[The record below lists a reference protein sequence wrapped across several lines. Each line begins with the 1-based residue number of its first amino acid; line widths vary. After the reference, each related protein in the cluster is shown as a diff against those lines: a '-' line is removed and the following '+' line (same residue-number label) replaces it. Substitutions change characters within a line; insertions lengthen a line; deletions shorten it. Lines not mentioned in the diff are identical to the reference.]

1 MTGGDTGPH
10 LCLSQEDSLQH
21 LKTWVDRNVLSGSP
35 IMTAPDLDS
44 LAAIVPGHRRIIEV
58 GCYCGAL
65 TRLFALFG
73 ERVWSVDWMIGDEAA
88 GHYNTDEVEAIYRK
102 NNAEALESGRV
113 ELLKMSSTEGAAE
126 LARRGVTADLIWI
139 DAGHEYPD
147 VHADISNY
155 LPLLAPGG
163 IMCGHDAGPFEGVT
177 QAVDELLP
185 GALYYPQTL
194 WVWRPGLP
202 DLGPDYRVSF
212 EVHQVMTRQ
221 AMITVGARQ

>member
-21 LKTWVDRNVLSGSP
+21 IKTWVDRNVLSGSHM
-35 IMTAPDLDS
+35 MTAPDLDS

-73 ERVWSVDWMIGDEAA
+73 ERVWSVDWLIGDEA
-88 GHYNTDEVEAIYRK
+88 
-102 NNAEALESGRV
+102 
-113 ELLKMSSTEGAAE
+113 
-126 LARRGVTADLIWI
+126 
-139 DAGHEYPD
+139 AGHEYPD
-147 VHADISNY
+147 VHADITNY

-163 IMCGHDAGPFEGVT
+163 VMCGHDAGPFEGVT

-185 GALYYPQTL
+185 GALLYETNY
-194 WVWRPGLP
+194 WAWREGLP
-202 DLGPDYRVSF
+202 DL
-212 EVHQVMTRQ
+212 EVQ
-221 AMITVGARQ
+221 A

>member
-1 MTGGDTGPH
+1 MGGDTGPH

-21 LKTWVDRNVLSGSP
+21 IKTWVDRNVLSGSH
-35 IMTAPDLDS
+35 MMAAPDLDS

-65 TRLFALFG
+65 TRLFSLFG
-73 ERVWSVDWMIGDEAA
+73 ERVWSVDWLIGDEAA
-88 GHYNTDEVEAIYRK
+88 GHYNTDEVEAIYRE
-102 NNAEALESGRV
+102 NNADALESGRV

-139 DAGHEYPD
+139 DAGYEYPD

-163 IMCGHDAGPFEGVT
+163 VMCGHDAGAFEGVT

-185 GALYYPQTL
+185 GALYYPQTV

-221 AMITVGARQ
+221 AMITVGTR

>member
-1 MTGGDTGPH
+1 M
-10 LCLSQEDSLQH
+10 
-21 LKTWVDRNVLSGSP
+21 
-35 IMTAPDLDS
+35 MAAPDLDS

-65 TRLFALFG
+65 TRLFSLFG
-73 ERVWSVDWMIGDEAA
+73 ERVWSVDWLIGDEVA
-88 GHYNTDEVEAIYRK
+88 GHYNTDEVEAIYRE
-102 NNAEALESGRV
+102 NNAEALASGQL

-126 LARRGVTADLIWI
+126 LAKRGVTADLIWI

-147 VHADISNY
+147 VHADITNY

-163 IMCGHDAGPFEGVT
+163 VMCGHDAGVFEGVT

-185 GALYYPQTL
+185 GAIYYPQTV

>member
-10 LCLSQEDSLQH
+10 LCLSQEDDLQH
-21 LKTWVDRNVLSGSP
+21 IKTWVDRNVLSGSH
-35 IMTAPDLDS
+35 MMAAPDLET
-44 LAAIVPGHRRIIEV
+44 LAVLVPGHKRIIEV

-73 ERVWSVDWMIGDEAA
+73 ERVWSVDWLIGDEAA
-88 GHYNTDEVEAIYRK
+88 GHYNTDEVEAIYRE
-102 NNAEALESGRV
+102 NNAEALASGQL

-126 LARRGVTADLIWI
+126 LAKRGVTADLIWI

-147 VHADISNY
+147 VHADITNY

-163 IMCGHDAGPFEGVT
+163 VMCGHDAGPLEGVT

-185 GALYYPQTL
+185 GAIYYPQTV

-221 AMITVGARQ
+221 AMITVGAR

>member
-1 MTGGDTGPH
+1 MGGDTGPH

-21 LKTWVDRNVLSGSP
+21 IKTWVDRNVLSGSH
-35 IMTAPDLDS
+35 MMAAPDLDS
-44 LAAIVPGHRRIIEV
+44 LAAIVPGHKRIIEV

-65 TRLFALFG
+65 TRLFTLFG
-73 ERVWSVDWMIGDEAA
+73 ERVWSVDWLIGDEAA
-88 GHYNTDEVEAIYRK
+88 GHYNTDEVEAIYRE
-102 NNAEALESGRV
+102 NNAEALASGQL

-126 LARRGVTADLIWI
+126 LAKRGVTADLIWI

-147 VHADISNY
+147 VHADITNY

-163 IMCGHDAGPFEGVT
+163 VMCGHDAGAFEGVT

-185 GALYYPQTL
+185 GAIYCPQML

>member
-1 MTGGDTGPH
+1 MGGDTGPH

-21 LKTWVDRNVLSGSP
+21 IKTWVDRNVLSGSH
-35 IMTAPDLDS
+35 MMAAPDLDS

-65 TRLFALFG
+65 TRLFTLFG
-73 ERVWSVDWMIGDEAA
+73 ERVWSVDWLIGDEAA
-88 GHYNTDEVEAIYRK
+88 GHYNTDEVEAIYRE
-102 NNAEALESGRV
+102 NNADALESGRV

-126 LARRGVTADLIWI
+126 LAKRGVTADLIWI

-147 VHADISNY
+147 VHADITNY

-163 IMCGHDAGPFEGVT
+163 VMCGHDAGAFEGVT

-185 GALYYPQTL
+185 GAIYYPQTL

-212 EVHQVMTRQ
+212 EVHQVMMRQ
-221 AMITVGARQ
+221 AMITVGVRQ